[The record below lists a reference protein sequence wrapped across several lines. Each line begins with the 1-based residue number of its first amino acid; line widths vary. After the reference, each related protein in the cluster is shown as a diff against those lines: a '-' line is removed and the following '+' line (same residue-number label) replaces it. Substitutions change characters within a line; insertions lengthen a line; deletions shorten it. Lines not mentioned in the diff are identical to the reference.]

1 VEMALARA
9 AQVVEVEAEEVVVT
23 MDTKGDHHF
32 QCGHSVEMDQ
42 DLPVALG
49 LVVTKCHL
57 VK

>member
-1 VEMALARA
+1 MALVRA